1 MPHPRLLGLFR
12 PSLRKASSAFL
23 LMVFLAS
30 TLTDFEVLA
39 QNQGAS
45 SKTSAKANAK
55 KEQPA
60 ALEAL
65 GGLGPDQRWLEG
77 LGIRSIGPAG
87 MSGRVT
93 SIAVVRED
101 PSIMYVGTASGGLWK
116 STSGGIA
123 WQPIFDQQ
131 PTQAIGAVAID
142 PQNPN
147 VVWAGTGEG
156 NPRNSQ
162 ISGAGIFRSLD
173 AGKTWKRMGLE
184 ETRTIHRI
192 VVHPNDPNT
201 IYVGAHGSAWG
212 PNADRGVFRTRDGG
226 ATWQNIL
233 FVNDSTGCAD
243 LIIDP
248 TNPNKLIA
256 TMWEYGR
263 KPWFFT
269 SGGKGSG
276 LYLSYDGGN
285 TWTNVAADKQSGLP
299 DSDLGRIG
307 VAIALSEPN
316 IVYAIVEAKEN
327 GFYRSTDGGHHWTK
341 QASKDFGNRPFYYHE
356 IYVDPIN
363 ENRVYSIYS
372 VISRSEDG
380 GKSWEVIVP
389 YSGVHPDHH
398 AFYIHPDNPDFMI
411 DGNDGGMAISHD
423 RGRSWRFVENLPL
436 GQFYHVSVDND
447 TPYRIY
453 GGLQDNGSWAGPSYL
468 WQSDGLRNS
477 NWQEV
482 LFGDGFDVH
491 PHPGNNRYGYAMW
504 QGGNLN
510 QYDRQTGQTRYIRPV
525 HPEGFPLRF
534 NWNAALATDPFDP
547 NGLYYGSQFVH
558 YSADEG
564 RSWTI
569 LSPDLTSND
578 TARQKQALSGGLTID
593 ATTAENFTTLLCI
606 APSSVER
613 GLIWTGSDDGKLH
626 LTRDGGQTWT
636 EMSARLPG
644 APAGSW
650 IPQILPS
657 KHSAGQAFVVLNN
670 YRRNDWKA
678 YAYRTDDYGKTWK
691 RIAGAGATGTELIGH
706 VLSVAQDVR
715 EPNLLFLGTDNGLWF
730 STDGGGQWQLWSRD
744 FPAVPVQDLA
754 MQEREGDLV
763 VGTFGRAIWVL
774 DDLEPLRALSRDRA
788 LTEKPF
794 ALFPIPDAHLAAY
807 IPAPGVRFDGDA
819 GFRGQNRPRGA
830 RLTLWLYP
838 AGFEKPKKPEE
849 AGAADATKSDNKAE
863 EAKPADSQAEGIKPE
878 GIKPE
883 GSKAKESKAEGS
895 KAIDAKAEESKPK
908 TDSEKIWFVVF
919 YENGDTLRKFSVK
932 ADTGFVRRTWDLS
945 ERGPRY
951 PSHTK
956 PDKKADE
963 SSGRAVLPGRYRI
976 QATWLTYTDSAFVT
990 VLPDPRRN
998 FDAAALRQAGLARD
1012 RFDRNVNATFKANL
1026 EMLQALET
1034 MDRMKGNLEYLPDT
1048 VLKPLDKTEKMLRD
1062 SILSLQALI
1071 ITPKD
1076 FKGIDGKER
1085 LNDLQYQS
1093 YFLLT
1098 SGETPS
1104 PNAQQALND
1113 LELRTR
1119 RILDRINRFFR
1130 DDWEAYRQAIAAL
1143 PWQAV
1148 KPVKEIEIKE

>member
-1 MPHPRLLGLFR
+1 M
-12 PSLRKASSAFL
+12 
-23 LMVFLAS
+23 
-30 TLTDFEVLA
+30 
-39 QNQGAS
+39 
-45 SKTSAKANAK
+45 
-55 KEQPA
+55 
-60 ALEAL
+60 
-65 GGLGPDQRWLEG
+65 DQRWLQG
-77 LGIRSIGPAG
+77 LGIRSVGPAG

-93 SIAVVRED
+93 AIAVVRED
-101 PSIMYVGTASGGLWK
+101 PSILYVGTASGGLWK

-147 VVWAGTGEG
+147 VIWAGTGEG

-162 ISGAGIFRSLD
+162 NSGAGIFRSLD

-192 VVHPNDPNT
+192 VVHPKDPNT

-212 PNADRGVFRTRDGG
+212 PNADRGVFRSVDGG
-226 ATWQNIL
+226 VTWQNIL

-243 LIIDP
+243 LVMDP

-256 TMWEYGR
+256 AMWEYGR

-285 TWTNVAADKQSGLP
+285 TWSNVATDKQSGLP
-299 DSDLGRIG
+299 DSELGRIG
-307 VAIALSEPN
+307 VAIAPSEPN

-341 QASKDFGNRPFYYHE
+341 QASEDFSNRPFYYHE
-356 IYVDPIN
+356 IYVDPKN

-372 VISRSEDG
+372 MVSRSEDG
-380 GKSWEVIVP
+380 GKNWQVIVP

-398 AFYIHPDNPDFMI
+398 AFYIHPDNPDFMV

-468 WQSDGLRNS
+468 WQDDGLRNS

-482 LFGDGFDVH
+482 LFGDGFDVQ

-510 QYDRQTGQTRYIRPV
+510 QYDRLTGQTRYIRPM
-525 HPEGFPLRF
+525 HPEGKPLRF

-547 NGLYYGSQFVH
+547 NGLYYGSQYVH

-606 APSSVER
+606 APSPVEK

-626 LTRDGGQTWT
+626 LTRDGGKTWT
-636 EMSARLPG
+636 EMSERLPG

-650 IPQILPS
+650 IPQIVAS
-657 KHSAGQAFVVLNN
+657 THAAGQAFVVLNN

-691 RIAGAGATGTELIGH
+691 RLAGASTGAADAGRRPSAEEGAAGTNTMGH
-706 VLSVAQDVR
+706 VLSMAQDVR
-715 EPNLLFLGTDNGLWF
+715 EPDLLFLGADNGLWF
-730 STDGGGQWQLWSRD
+730 SLDGGEQWQTWSRD
-744 FPAVPVQDLA
+744 FPAVPVQDLVV
-754 MQEREGDLV
+754 QEREGDLV
-763 VGTFGRAIWVL
+763 IGTFGRAIWVL
-774 DDLEPLRALSRDRA
+774 DDLEPLRALVRNRA
-788 LTEKPF
+788 LTQKPF
-794 ALFPIPDAHLAAY
+794 ALFPVPDAYLATF
-807 IPAPGVRFDGDA
+807 IQAPGVRFDGDA
-819 GFRGQNRPRGA
+819 GFRGQNRPGGA
-830 RLTLWLYP
+830 RLSMWLHP
-838 AGFEKPKKPEE
+838 SGFEKPKTDEKKTDEKK
-849 AGAADATKSDNKAE
+849 ADEKKT
-863 EAKPADSQAEGIKPE
+863 
-878 GIKPE
+878 
-883 GSKAKESKAEGS
+883 ESKGTEDEIKS
-895 KAIDAKAEESKPK
+895 ETPKP
-908 TDSEKIWFVVF
+908 DPEKIWFVLF
-919 YENGDTLRKFSVK
+919 AESGDTLRKFSVK
-932 ADTGFVRRTWDLS
+932 ADTGFVRRTWDLR

-951 PSHTK
+951 PSHDK

-963 SSGRAVLPGRYRI
+963 ASGRAVLPGRYKL
-976 QATWLTYTDSAFVT
+976 QATWLTHTDSTFVT
-990 VLPDPRRN
+990 VLPDPRRA
-998 FDAAALRQAGLARD
+998 FDAVAMRQTGLVRD
-1012 RFDRNVNATFKANL
+1012 RFDRNVAAAYQANL
-1026 EMLQALET
+1026 EMVLALET
-1034 MDRMKGNLEYLPDT
+1034 MDRMKSNLETLPDSL
-1048 VLKPLDKTEKMLRD
+1048 LKSLGKTEKILRD
-1062 SILSLQALI
+1062 SILALQALI
-1071 ITPKD
+1071 LTPKD
-1076 FKGIDGKER
+1076 FKGIDGEDR
-1085 LNDLQYQS
+1085 LRDLQYLN
-1093 YFLLT
+1093 YYLLN
-1098 SGETPS
+1098 SGEGPAA
-1104 PNAQQALND
+1104 NAQLALDD
-1113 LELRTR
+1113 LERRTR
-1119 RILDRINRFFR
+1119 RILDRVNRFFR
-1130 DDWEAYRQAIAAL
+1130 DDWEAYRQRIDAL

-1148 KPVKEIEIKE
+1148 KSVEGIEIKE